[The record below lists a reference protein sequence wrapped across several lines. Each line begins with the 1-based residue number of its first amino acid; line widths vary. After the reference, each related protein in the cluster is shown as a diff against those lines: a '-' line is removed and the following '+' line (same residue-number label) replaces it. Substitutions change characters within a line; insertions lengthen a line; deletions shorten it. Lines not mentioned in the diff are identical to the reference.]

1 MPGAAIL
8 QRWPAVQ
15 GWWPKSPFARHPCG
29 TMQSGG
35 GETVTLML
43 SRDGASGGFLSSAE
57 SGPRGALGEGQG
69 LGARRCPRPASKR
82 RGSGPLIPRDSLAEG
97 QSELGKPDIV

>member
-1 MPGAAIL
+1 M
-8 QRWPAVQ
+8 V
-15 GWWPKSPFARHPCG
+15 
-29 TMQSGG
+29 QSGG

-69 LGARRCPRPASKR
+69 LGASRCPRPASKGR
-82 RGSGPLIPRDSLAEG
+82 CSGPLILRDSRAEG